1 VLHYLEKEHHA
12 KHHESPPF
20 DSTEWKCISKVEH
33 IPQQQNFVDCG
44 VYMCLF
50 VNILMEY
57 AMMTKGDDILSVRFP
72 FNDEDTS
79 RIRVQMKL
87 DLLNRCIF
95 PSTLPLFEEIELL
108 N

>member
-1 VLHYLEKEHHA
+1 MEHL
-12 KHHESPPF
+12 
-20 DSTEWKCISKVEH
+20 
-33 IPQQQNFVDCG
+33 PQQQNFVDCG
-44 VYMCLF
+44 VYMCMF

-57 AMMTKGDDILSVRFP
+57 AMMTKGDDLLSVRFP

-95 PSTLPLFEEIELL
+95 PSTSPFFEEIELL